1 MARAAAAAAFCWIS
15 LFSGARHAPGEPEDG
30 MDRLARYRG
39 HQVAELLADAD
50 HLLADLEAHG
60 IDDAEDVPL
69 LPRRIRAD
77 DEIGP
82 AEEEE
87 MQRVVFDH
95 EGAVEELA
103 DLPAGGRRVHLVE
116 VVEGLRRGHVVGHG
130 ADAADARGDLRHVLG
145 APSLDELLEAAQLR
159 DLEVGPVDTAVG
171 IEEDVYPPVSL
182 EPCHGVDEDLTAHGA
197 TSSFSLLA
205 VGRTRRCSSEAG
217 RL

>member
-1 MARAAAAAAFCWIS
+1 
-15 LFSGARHAPGEPEDG
+15 
-30 MDRLARYRG
+30 MDRLARHRG
-39 HQVAELLADAD
+39 NQVTELLADAD
-50 HLLADLEAHG
+50 HLLAYLEAHG
-60 IDDAEDVPL
+60 VDDAEDVPL

-103 DLPAGGRRVHLVE
+103 DLPGGGRRVHLVE
-116 VVEGLRRGHVVGHG
+116 VVEGFRRGHVVRHG

-145 APSLDELLEAAQLR
+145 APPLGELLEAAQLR
-159 DLEVGPVDTAVG
+159 DLEVGPVDIAVG

-182 EPCHGVDEDLTAHGA
+182 EPCHGVDEDLAAHGA
-197 TSSFSLLA
+197 TSSFCSLA
-205 VGRTRRCSSEAG
+205 SGRTRRCSSEAG